1 LKILV
6 VNCGSSSVKYKLF
19 EYKDEMLNVL
29 GSGIVERIGEDVSYF
44 KYNSIRGEIS
54 YEKYIEDHA
63 KAFEDIIQVLTD
75 KEKGVLTSLDE
86 VKVIG
91 HRVVHGG
98 EEITK
103 PIVVDDNVEKVIEKY
118 SVMAPLH
125 NPANLKG
132 IRILRKIFPKALHVA
147 VFDTAFHQTIPE
159 HAYLYAIP
167 YEYYE
172 KYRIRRYGFH
182 GSSHAY
188 VSQKAAEILGRPINE
203 LKMITCHLGAG
214 ASMAAVDRGVCVET
228 SMGLTPLE
236 GLVMGTR
243 SGDIDPSIFYF
254 LTKWENMSVD
264 EVYTL
269 LNERSGLLGLS
280 GISKDLRVIKEHA
293 DQGNHRAKIAIK
305 IFAHRVKKYIGAYA
319 AIMGGVDAIVFT
331 AGAGERA
338 HWMRELILEGLEFLG
353 VKIDKNKNLEP
364 EKYGGIISSEDSK
377 VSVLV
382 IPTDE
387 EEVIAK
393 ESLRVFLSQ

>member
-1 LKILV
+1 

>member
-1 LKILV
+1 MKILV